1 MLLRMDRNCRTA
13 LCLLLPLVFLTSSTA
28 QAYKNYTVGDDLGW
42 YDNTE
47 NSKINYQKWAAGKNF
62 SLGDFLIFNTN
73 TNHSVVQTYNFTI
86 YKRCDFNDADSRDT
100 TEYSSQGDYNQA
112 AGSWSIAIPLKKEGV
127 NYLFSSFYDG
137 DQCKNGQRFRINV
150 IHGQGL
156 PDSLK
161 NPVDASS
168 PSPQPQQDDD
178 TSTPDTANIPGNF
191 NKPVPSSSEDVKQA
205 SGASASSIKSTALG
219 VILLGILGI
228 WVC

>member
-1 MLLRMDRNCRTA
+1 MDSKCRTV

-28 QAYKNYTVGDDLGW
+28 QAYTNYTVGDDLGW

-86 YKRCDFNDADSRDT
+86 YKKCDFNDADSRDT

-112 AGSWSIAIPLKKEGV
+112 AGPWSIAIPLKKEGM
-127 NYLFSSFYDG
+127 NYFFSSFYDG
-137 DQCKNGQRFRINV
+137 DQCKSGQRFRINV

-191 NKPVPSSSEDVKQA
+191 NKPVPSSSENVKQT
-205 SGASASSIKSTALG
+205 SGASASSIKSTGLG
-219 VILLGILGI
+219 VLLLGIFGI